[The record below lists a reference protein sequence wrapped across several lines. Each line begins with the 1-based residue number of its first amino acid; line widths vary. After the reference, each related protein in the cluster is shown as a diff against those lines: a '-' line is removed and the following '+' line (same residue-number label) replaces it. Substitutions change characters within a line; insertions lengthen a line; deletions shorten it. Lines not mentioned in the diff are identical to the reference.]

1 MLPFTPTSLTS
12 STGEQRKEGDT
23 GAGIMKGAEERAE
36 EGKDEKIEEDDN
48 EEDVTPKDFERG
60 LWMDPGNTSYG
71 RGKRHQ
77 ALHAEVVALAH
88 GTSSLEETESVFV
101 VLTED
106 EPDHYRD
113 TMNSPDTDKWK
124 DACKEE
130 YNNLMGY
137 RTWTL
142 VERPAGIN
150 IVGSRWTF
158 RTKRD
163 NLGQVTKYKARLVAQ
178 GYSQIPGLD
187 FNETYSPTI

>member
-1 MLPFTPTSLTS
+1 
-12 STGEQRKEGDT
+12 
-23 GAGIMKGAEERAE
+23 MKGAEERAE
-36 EGKDEKIEEDDN
+36 EGKDDKIEEDDN
-48 EEDVTPKDFERG
+48 EEDVAPKDFERG
-60 LWMDPGNTSYG
+60 PWMHPRNTSYG

-77 ALHAEVVALAH
+77 VLYVEVVALAH
-88 GTSSLEETESVFV
+88 RTSSLEETKSTFL
-101 VLTED
+101 VLAED

-113 TMNSPDTDKWK
+113 TMNSPDADKWK

-130 YNNLMGY
+130 YDTLMGY

-150 IVGSRWTF
+150 IVGSLRTF
-158 RTKRD
+158 RMKRD

-187 FNETYSPTI
+187 FNETYFPTI